1 MSLVQ
6 SGAALRV
13 AVALIISALLW
24 LVIWSLL

>member
-24 LVIWSLL
+24 LIIWSLL

>member
-24 LVIWSLL
+24 LVIGSLL